1 MKLQE
6 LQPLKQLE
14 MLLKKPPQPFPQPSL
29 LFKSNKITIIQI
41 IEQQSLPPRWL
52 PQPQSQSHPL
62 PQFVAAKSLILKS
75 SKKIFTLTV
84 YGGRH
89 VCVTKR
95 FKKCLQKCLNRLQLI
110 LI

>member
-62 PQFVAAKSLILKS
+62 PQFVAAKSLIFEPPKNLYNC
-75 SKKIFTLTV
+75 I
-84 YGGRH
+84 
-89 VCVTKR
+89 VCNTA
-95 FKKCLQKCLNRLQLI
+95 CQLS
-110 LI
+110 